1 MNPSE
6 FLDAIER
13 LLTRLR
19 KGVESSPLQN
29 SEKTHVRSVIGAWF
43 EQYRPSF
50 LSMVGDEGLLLPLD
64 DLLQALLKSV
74 PRTPSRRTV
83 VRMVRQIEKY
93 FTETLL
99 VPLSRAYWSK
109 VSQRT
114 PPGRDEEVAIRL
126 AHLDPDLGE
135 SYEQVAMDLQDEE
148 RLTYRG
154 PAAELREILTGVLH
168 RLAPTADVEAT
179 DWYKEARRS
188 GKRNEPTPTRAERTK
203 FILRSRMKGHAA
215 DETAETFAES
225 VEERLASLVNATY
238 KRGSAATHAGT
249 ERTELGQLLQYINA
263 LLRELLPG
271 AS

>member
-13 LLTRLR
+13 LISRLR
-19 KGVESSPLQN
+19 KGGESGAVQD

-43 EQYRPSF
+43 EQYRPFF
-50 LSMVGDEGLLLPLD
+50 LSMIGDESLLLPLD

-74 PRTPSRRTV
+74 PRTSSRRTILI
-83 VRMVRQIEKY
+83 MVRRIEKY

-99 VPLSRAYWSK
+99 IPTSRAYWSK

-126 AHLDPDLGE
+126 ALLDSDLAE

-148 RLTYRG
+148 RLTHRG
-154 PAAELREILTGVLH
+154 PAAELREILTSVLH
-168 RLAPTADVEAT
+168 RLAPTETVQET

-188 GKRNEPTPTRAERTK
+188 GKRKETTPTRAERIK
-203 FILRSRMKGHAA
+203 
-215 DETAETFAES
+215 
-225 VEERLASLVNATY
+225 
-238 KRGSAATHAGT
+238 
-249 ERTELGQLLQYINA
+249 
-263 LLRELLPG
+263 
-271 AS
+271 